1 MTLCD
6 DESIK
11 SHENMYK
18 DNFVEFLEK
27 IKHFSR
33 LIIKL
38 DGQERENLGKRLPS
52 WI

>member
-18 DNFVEFLEK
+18 DNFVEFLK
-27 IKHFSR
+27 
-33 LIIKL
+33 KL
-38 DGQERENLGKRLPS
+38 STSVD
-52 WI
+52 